1 MEIIYP
7 CLLDKLEKIQGPW
20 CHFYVT
26 KHLKGTID
34 DLQKVA
40 NELWI
45 DGEATFAVWTIFDID
60 SGKKGKRYEGHTVQ
74 AKIPFLASNPTYQDF
89 KI

>member
-1 MEIIYP
+1 MEINYP
-7 CLLDKLEKIQGPW
+7 CLLDELEKIQGPW

-26 KHLKGTID
+26 KHLKETIH

-45 DGEATFAVWTIFDID
+45 DSEATFVVWTIFDID
-60 SGKKGKRYEGHTVQ
+60 SGKKGKGMKGVQFSTVQ
-74 AKIPFLASNPTYQDF
+74 YSSVQFSTVQ
-89 KI
+89 